1 MLQKIKETFAIYYG
15 RHLGFK
21 NERFSPG
28 PDWETRKRKV
38 ENTITEC
45 VKKGHLF
52 PSGVER
58 RGLFGEGKGIC
69 LTEGT
74 FKEE

>member
-1 MLQKIKETFAIYYG
+1 MKDSIQDLTGKLE
-15 RHLGFK
+15 
-21 NERFSPG
+21 
-28 PDWETRKRKV
+28 KRRV

-45 VKKGHLF
+45 VKKGHPF